1 MKVEYDKDVD
11 AIYIQIL
18 NEPVIESEEVA
29 ADIIVDFT
37 ADNKI
42 AGIEILNAS
51 KRVEIMDSIKSLL
64 ELKTP
69 SSLSI

>member
-1 MKVEYDKDVD
+1 MKIEYDKDVD

-29 ADIIVDFT
+29 PDIIIDFT

-51 KRVEIMDSIKSLL
+51 KRVEIMDSIKGLL
-64 ELKTP
+64 ELKSP